1 MRPGKFGTQM
11 PGNIQTLPV
20 QQDEVA
26 MFASRQTPAQSGV
39 IISNRVSAL
48 KRGCKRNSG
57 EIDMKLIYKIGA
69 TLIALASVSGNAMAQ
84 GVSAAKEDTAQLQ
97 SDKAALQRQINRLNA
112 DEASLKSD
120 TASGRM
126 SAESK
131 DAYQIYTGKQAIE
144 GRKKDLA
151 ADKAGSMQMKSDK
164 AALQRQIKR
173 LDVAEARLKGDT
185 DAGKMA
191 SMSRDSEKIYKDKQ
205 AVDGEKKAM
214 ATDSMKIK
222 ADKK

>member
-1 MRPGKFGTQM
+1 
-11 PGNIQTLPV
+11 
-20 QQDEVA
+20 
-26 MFASRQTPAQSGV
+26 
-39 IISNRVSAL
+39 
-48 KRGCKRNSG
+48 
-57 EIDMKLIYKIGA
+57 MKLIYKIGA
-69 TLIALASVSGNAMAQ
+69 TLVALASVSGNAIAQ
-84 GVSAAKEDTAQLQ
+84 GVSAAKEDAAQLQ
-97 SDKAALQRQINRLNA
+97 SDKAALQRQINRLDA
-112 DEASLKSD
+112 DEARLKSD

-151 ADKAGSMQMKSDK
+151 ADKKGSMQMKLDK
-164 AALQRQIKR
+164 AALQRQMKR

-191 SMSRDSEKIYKDKQ
+191 SMSKDSEKVFKDKQ
-205 AVDGEKKAM
+205 AVQGEKKAIG
-214 ATDSMKIK
+214 TDSMNIK